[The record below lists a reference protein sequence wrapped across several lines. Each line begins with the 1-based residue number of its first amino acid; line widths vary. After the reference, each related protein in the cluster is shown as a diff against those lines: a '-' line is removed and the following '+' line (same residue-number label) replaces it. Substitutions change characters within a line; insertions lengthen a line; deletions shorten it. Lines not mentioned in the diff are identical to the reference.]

1 MKELPA
7 DLAAF
12 AREVIG
18 EIAAITDRSWARQ
31 SSEVWEITDTAKG
44 HWFVKCH
51 PSRRFHEREVVAYR
65 QWVRA
70 LGAGRAPVLIAADA
84 SRLAIITSAIPG
96 QVVRGLSMT
105 KLEER
110 EVHWQAG
117 ILLRALHE
125 SAPPVDAM
133 PVIRQ
138 AVSQMEVDLP
148 YVSKSLTTAQ
158 IALVC
163 TSAAVL
169 PALASGL
176 AAVPVH
182 GDAQPR
188 NWLWDQSAHCLAM
201 IDFEWAGAHP
211 AVRDMVRLEY
221 GAWDQRPDLRQAF
234 LAGYGRAFRPRED
247 EAFRCLLA
255 LDALN
260 AVRWGEANNDPEIT
274 SRGCRTLDGLLARH
288 SQAVRQHSK

>member
-18 EIAAITDRSWARQ
+18 DITAITDRSWARQ
-31 SSEVWEITDTAKG
+31 SSAVWEITDTAKD

-51 PSRRFHEREVVAYR
+51 PSSEFHEREVVAYR
-65 QWVRA
+65 RWVTT

-96 QVVRGLSMT
+96 RVVRGLSMT
-105 KLEER
+105 TSEER
-110 EVHWQAG
+110 EVHRQAG

-125 SAPPVDAM
+125 SAPPVDAE
-133 PVIRQ
+133 PVIRR

-148 YVSKSLTTAQ
+148 YVNNFLTTAQ
-158 IALVC
+158 VALVYA
-163 TSAAVL
+163 SAAVL
-169 PALASGL
+169 PDLASGL
-176 AAVPVH
+176 TAVPVH
-182 GDAQPR
+182 GDTQPR
-188 NWLWDQSAHCLAM
+188 NWLWDQSSCRLAM

-234 LAGYGRAFRPRED
+234 LAGYGRPFRSREN
-247 EAFRCLLA
+247 EVFRCLLA

-260 AVRWGEANNDPEIT
+260 AVRWGEANHDPEIT
-274 SRGCRTLDGLLARH
+274 SRAAGRSTDSSHGTPKLAER
-288 SQAVRQHSK
+288 